1 MRRSPVLILGGVLVA
16 GLLGGG
22 LTGCSN
28 AKKTLGL
35 ERRPPDEF
43 AVVARAPL
51 AVPPEYDLRPP
62 EPGAPRP
69 QEGTTRDQARNT
81 VLGAGGAGYS
91 RNDFSRGE
99 QALLKLA
106 GTDRNVDNIRQV
118 VDRETSALAA
128 ESEEFTDRLMFW
140 DDQIPFGAVVDA
152 DKESQRIRENQ
163 ALGRAITTGETPTI
177 ERRKK
182 ALLEGIF

>member
-1 MRRSPVLILGGVLVA
+1 MRRATSLILGSALLA
-16 GLLGGG
+16 GLVLSGP
-22 LTGCSN
+22 TGCSN
-28 AKKTLGL
+28 ARKSLGL
-35 ERRPPDEF
+35 ERKPPDEF

-69 QEGTTRDQARNT
+69 QEGTTRDQARNSL
-81 VLGAGGAGYS
+81 LGSGAGYDRS
-91 RNDFSRGE
+91 EVSRGE
-99 QALLKLA
+99 QELLKLA

-140 DDQIPFGAVVDA
+140 DDQIPYGTVVDPA
-152 DKESQRIRENQ
+152 KESQRIRENQ